1 MFGLTPYNRRNT
13 DVERQRDSFSAD
25 SWVDNFFKSFFDP
38 FQYGNQGRMKVDIK
52 ENDKDYV
59 IEADLPGVNKDDVQI
74 ELRNDILT
82 IGVKQNEVKEEE
94 RDNYICKERRTS
106 SMSRSFKVDNVEA
119 KDIKAKFDNGVL
131 AITLPKSEKEKKN
144 QYRIDI
150 H

>member
-38 FQYGNQGRMKVDIK
+38 SQYGNQGRMKVDIK

-82 IGVKQNEVKEEE
+82 ISVKQNEVKEEE

>member
-1 MFGLTPYNRRNT
+1 MFGLTPYNRRNM
-13 DVERQRDSFSAD
+13 DMGRQRDSFPME

-38 FQYGNQGRMKVDIK
+38 SQYGNQGRMKVDIK

-131 AITLPKSEKEKKN
+131 AITLPKLEKEKKN